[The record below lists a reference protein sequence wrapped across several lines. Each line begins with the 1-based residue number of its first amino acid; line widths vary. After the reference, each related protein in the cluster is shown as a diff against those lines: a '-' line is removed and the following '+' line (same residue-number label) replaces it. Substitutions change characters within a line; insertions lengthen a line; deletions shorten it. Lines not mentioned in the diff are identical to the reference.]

1 MHCYSSSNLIIKRKS
16 NVAFLVYL
24 ERLILALE
32 NSQVRLNASG
42 GMELNDNSKKINALQ
57 DRIDSINWSE
67 AEINFNESQYD
78 V

>member
-1 MHCYSSSNLIIKRKS
+1 MHCYTVSNRQLLHS
-16 NVAFLVYL
+16 L
-24 ERLILALE
+24 ENSVIALE

-57 DRIDSINWSE
+57 DRIDSINWTAS
-67 AEINFNESQYD
+67 EINFNESKYD